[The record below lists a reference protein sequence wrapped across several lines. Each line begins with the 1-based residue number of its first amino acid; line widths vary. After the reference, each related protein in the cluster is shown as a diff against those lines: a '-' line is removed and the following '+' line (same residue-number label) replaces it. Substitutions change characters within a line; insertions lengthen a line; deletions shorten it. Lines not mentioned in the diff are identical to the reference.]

1 MSVLEERDYSSGW
14 VAPGHYLRSFFDL
27 PEDFLTVTR
36 EENAAEAEGKEAS
49 GQTDSRGEI

>member
-36 EENAAEAEGKEAS
+36 EENAAEAEGEEAS
-49 GQTDSRGEI
+49 GQTDSRGDI